1 MSQQLSLFKYLRSN
15 PTKKPHIDAKD
26 DDAEIN
32 VPN

>member
-15 PTKKPHIDAKD
+15 PTKKPRIDEKD